1 MSHYVTSQVKMLL
14 LDVAG
19 IQTLAGR
26 FHSGFLATAQ
36 NPTRQTRRET
46 MLQMTFHLPLLKQ
59 PISQVLASLQIFL
72 PFQNTTQNI
81 AVWKKNHT
89 EEVSCYYSSKPVKNY
104 VIPWIVTLIRLWL
117 CLTQWMSPIWVRSW
131 YLFKK
136 TIQDYQNTALWNG
149 WFFTAASL

>member
-19 IQTLAGR
+19 IQTLTGR
-26 FHSGFLATAQ
+26 FHSGFLAIAQ

-46 MLQMTFHLPLLKQ
+46 TLQMTFHLPLLKQ

-81 AVWKKNHT
+81 AVWKKTHT
-89 EEVSCYYSSKPVKNY
+89 EEVSCYYSSKTVKND

-131 YLFKK
+131 YLFKN
-136 TIQDYQNTALWNG
+136 TIQDYQNTELWNG